1 MAQKPMGIGALGNAN
16 LILKRKF
23 RWTFGVERLGKKSI
37 SPSFVKIASR
47 PNLSIEETEINYLN
61 AKTWIPGKASW
72 ETITVT
78 YYDVATIENKPLFD
92 WLASVYDFTDD
103 IGLFQGSSRRDYAAT
118 GILTM
123 YDGCGYEL
131 ERWTLSDMWP
141 QSINFG
147 ELDYSSSEE
156 ATIELTLRY
165 SNVKYQSL
173 CPAYIPEKS
182 CGGCNATGGTLDGNQ
197 TGFQLSN

>member
-1 MAQKPMGIGALGNAN
+1 MAQMGIGKLGNAN
-16 LILKRKF
+16 LIFKRKF
-23 RWTFGVERLGKKSI
+23 RWTFEVFRPGNGSQI
-37 SPSFVKIASR
+37 PASFVKIASR
-47 PNLSIEETEINYLN
+47 PNLSVEETEINYLN

-92 WLASVYDFTDD
+92 WLASVYDFTNPVTL
-103 IGLFQGSSRRDYAAT
+103 GQGSQRSDYAAIGT
-118 GILTM
+118 LTM
-123 YDGCGYEL
+123 YDGCGFPL
-131 ERWTLSDMWP
+131 EIWTLDDLWP

-165 SNVKYQSL
+165 SNVTYRSVCPNFVPQAL
-173 CPAYIPEKS
+173 CTP
-182 CGGCNATGGTLDGNQ
+182 CQ
-197 TGFQLSN
+197 